1 MRDEYDFSGG
11 VRGPVMPIP
20 LGHTRM
26 SLAMDDEVMG
36 WFREKVNRAGGGNYQ
51 VLINDVLREHI
62 RQERGRTSSSDG
74 GAEP

>member
-1 MRDEYDFSGG
+1 
-11 VRGPVMPIP
+11 
-20 LGHTRM
+20 M